1 MTDEQQAGIIAN
13 QTLGVRIAKSP
24 VTVQNLR
31 HQVVVGAIQFAK
43 ELKKHKFEE
52 ISEIVRVCT
61 ALGVER
67 AYLRGLQHPV
77 ASEEEIDRFI
87 YRFDL
92 KGAVPFVDNVTR
104 QIPEKGK
111 IYFKPTT
118 NMMLFFC
125 TTNDDNVF
133 LSITNNIADFVVEG
147 TVNKNKIQTDFVD
160 QTILPDYTFIPKYAT
175 SHIIDGVD
183 YICSVLNNRFPTQ
196 DSNNCIT
203 TMEISDPRLGTV
215 EPNRL
220 VPINENSFPYT
231 TPSASLSLDPKIFPE
246 AVRIKTVMDGSPLE
260 NEKVTLAN
268 RFELTGTVKIDVGV
282 DITVDMTVDDVN
294 GGTDIVTDP
303 PDLPPG
309 QIKIGDRIFPNLP
322 RIAEPFEYHGPG
334 LFILDPV
341 KGEGTLFSKEL
352 DVNDYIEI
360 KREEAV
366 IGGKFLTV
374 GDDYIYYQGQEFI
387 ERFNRTTG
395 SVQIKLNG
403 IIHNLLKDSSNQSVL
418 GQVHELNN
426 IRQIHEYNAKYK
438 ITKEFASPEK
448 EEFLSSRTFSVEFV
462 EDDLDPYKGELL
474 FSGSED
480 LSTIFEDGEGF
491 ALSSIKDE
499 DGVSVPN
506 VNMSFSEISN
516 DENKLKGCFV
526 YFPDDVS
533 KRMKISSTSS
543 ITLTKLAKTSSYLS
557 EFTGASSLPTFTYH
571 QVRNIISDTELEIT
585 PDATNAF
592 EGKISRVGFCAYS
605 QSASPSLTTQGL
617 GDNSGVGY
625 TVQILKNGYLVN
637 SNDFFMP
644 EARTDKVVLYTPAQ
658 ITQNPS
664 ASGAISEYG
673 MNVYNPSSFN
683 LSLGTELKVTEIP
696 DTILNEK
703 IIGTLYFR
711 SNEGD
716 SQFITIESIND
727 EFKPVSHGF
736 AEDDMLKLYRKTTG
750 ATEIGELI
758 DGSSIGSDYDKCGV
772 HLQVIEILTPNRF
785 LVDYSAALKSFFD
798 TEQTPGST
806 THIRATNG
814 STLEYWSK
822 YFNTV
827 YLDGTTD
834 YSNDTRESSTE
845 TIVLSKKYHD
855 SNTEPN
861 HAMAAMTFN
870 NIKLGLTPIKI
881 TSDTDGKGGFSIA
894 STATDADAFIF
905 VTKDELN
912 TPPRLMDVFALR
924 SAKFKG

>member
-13 QTLGVRIAKSP
+13 QTLSVRIAKSP

-31 HQVVVGAIQFAK
+31 SSIVVNAIQFAK
-43 ELKKHKFEE
+43 ELKKHKFQEL
-52 ISEIVRVCT
+52 SEIIRVCT
-61 ALGVER
+61 ALGIER
-67 AYLRGLQHPV
+67 AYRRGLQHPV
-77 ASEEEIDRFI
+77 TSEEEIDRFL

-92 KGAVPFVDNVTR
+92 KGAVPFVDNVTG
-104 QIPEKGK
+104 QIPEGGK
-111 IYFKPTT
+111 VYFKPTK
-118 NMMLFFC
+118 NMMMFFC

-147 TVNKNKIQTDFVD
+147 SIDKNKIQTEFVD
-160 QTILPDYTFIPKYAT
+160 NTILPDYTFIPKYAT

-196 DSNNCIT
+196 DSGSCIT
-203 TMEISDPRLGTV
+203 TMEIADPRLGTI

-231 TPSASLSLDPKIFPE
+231 TPSASLSLEPKVFPE
-246 AVRIKTVMDGSPLE
+246 AIRIKTVMDGSPLE

-282 DITVDMTVDDVN
+282 DVTVDMTVDDVN
-294 GGTDIVTDP
+294 GGTNIVTDP

-309 QIKIGDRIFPNLP
+309 QIQIGDRVFPNLP

-341 KGEGTLFSKEL
+341 KGEGTLFTKEL

-374 GDDYIYYQGQEFI
+374 GDDYVYYAGQEFI
-387 ERFNRTTG
+387 EKFNRTSG

-403 IIHNLLKDSSNQSVL
+403 IIHNLLKDSSNQSEL

-426 IRQIHEYNAKYK
+426 IRQVQEYNAKYK
-438 ITKEFASPEK
+438 ITKEFASTEK
-448 EEFLSSRTFSVEFV
+448 QKFLSSQTFTVEFV
-462 EDDLDPYKGELL
+462 QDDLDPYKGDLL

-491 ALSSIKDE
+491 VLSSIKDE
-499 DGVSVPN
+499 DGNLVTN
-506 VNMSFSEISN
+506 VNMSFGEISN
-516 DENKLKGCFV
+516 EENKLKNCFV
-526 YFPDDVS
+526 YFLDDVA
-533 KRMKISSTSS
+533 KRMKITNTSG
-543 ITLTKLAKTSSYLS
+543 ITLTRVAKTSSYLS

-571 QVRNIISDTELEIT
+571 QVKSIKSDTEIEIT
-585 PDATNAF
+585 PDAASAF
-592 EGKISRVGFCAYS
+592 EGKIRRVGFCAYS

-625 TVQILKNGYLVN
+625 TVQILKTGHLVN

-664 ASGAISEYG
+664 AKVSVEKYG
-673 MNVYNPSSFN
+673 MNVYNPSDFS

-696 DTILNEK
+696 DDILNER

-711 SNEGD
+711 SND
-716 SQFITIESIND
+716 ANASQFITIESIND

-750 ATEIGELI
+750 SGEIGELV
-758 DGSSIGSDYDKCGV
+758 DGSAITSDYDKCGV

-785 LVDYSAALKSFFD
+785 LVDHSAALKAFFD
-798 TEQTPGST
+798 TEQQKSD

-814 STLEYWSK
+814 STLEYWNK
-822 YFNTV
+822 YFDTV
-827 YLDGTTD
+827 YFDGTTD
-834 YSNDTRESSTE
+834 YSNDSRASSTE

-861 HAMAAMTFN
+861 YAMTAMTIDN
-870 NIKLGLTPIKI
+870 VKLGLTPVTI
-881 TSDTDGKGGFSIA
+881 TSDIDGKGGFSIA
-894 STATDADAFIF
+894 STASGADAFIF
-905 VTKDELN
+905 VTEDELN
-912 TPPRLMDVFALR
+912 TPPSIMDVYALR

>member
-13 QTLGVRIAKSP
+13 QTLSVRIAKSP

-31 HQVVVGAIQFAK
+31 SSIVINAIQFAK
-43 ELKKHKFEE
+43 ELKKHKFQEL
-52 ISEIVRVCT
+52 SEIIRVCT
-61 ALGVER
+61 ALGIER
-67 AYLRGLQHPV
+67 AYRRGLQHPV
-77 ASEEEIDRFI
+77 TSEEEIDRFL

-92 KGAVPFVDNVTR
+92 KGAVPFVDNVTG
-104 QIPEKGK
+104 QIPEGGK
-111 IYFKPTT
+111 VYFKPTK
-118 NMMLFFC
+118 NMMMFFC

-147 TVNKNKIQTDFVD
+147 SIDKNKIQTEFVD
-160 QTILPDYTFIPKYAT
+160 NTILPDYTFIPKYAT

-196 DSNNCIT
+196 DSGSCIT
-203 TMEISDPRLGTV
+203 TMEIADPRLGTI

-231 TPSASLSLDPKIFPE
+231 TPSASLSLEPKVFPE
-246 AVRIKTVMDGSPLE
+246 AIRIKTVMDGSPLE

-282 DITVDMTVDDVN
+282 DVTVDMTVDDVN
-294 GGTDIVTDP
+294 GGTNIVTDP

-309 QIKIGDRIFPNLP
+309 QIQIGDRVFPNLP

-341 KGEGTLFSKEL
+341 KGEGTLFTKEL

-374 GDDYIYYQGQEFI
+374 GDDYVYYAGQEFI
-387 ERFNRTTG
+387 EKFNRTSG

-403 IIHNLLKDSSNQSVL
+403 IIHNLLKDSSNQSEL

-426 IRQIHEYNAKYK
+426 IRQVQEYNAKYK
-438 ITKEFASPEK
+438 ITKEFASTEK
-448 EEFLSSRTFSVEFV
+448 QKFLSSQTFTVEFV
-462 EDDLDPYKGELL
+462 QDDLDPYKGDLL

-491 ALSSIKDE
+491 VLSSIKDE
-499 DGVSVPN
+499 DGNLVTN
-506 VNMSFSEISN
+506 VNMSFGEISN
-516 DENKLKGCFV
+516 EENKLKNCFV
-526 YFPDDVS
+526 YFLDDVA
-533 KRMKISSTSS
+533 KRMKITNTSG
-543 ITLTKLAKTSSYLS
+543 ITLTRVAKTSSYLS

-571 QVRNIISDTELEIT
+571 QVKSIKSDTEIEIT
-585 PDATNAF
+585 PDAASAF
-592 EGKISRVGFCAYS
+592 EGKIRRVGFCAYS

-625 TVQILKNGYLVN
+625 TVQILKTGHLVN

-664 ASGAISEYG
+664 AKVSVEKYG
-673 MNVYNPSSFN
+673 MNVYNPSDFS

-696 DTILNEK
+696 DDILNER

-711 SNEGD
+711 SND
-716 SQFITIESIND
+716 ANASQFITIESIND

-750 ATEIGELI
+750 SGEIGELV
-758 DGSSIGSDYDKCGV
+758 DGSAITSDYDKCGV

-785 LVDYSAALKSFFD
+785 LVDHSAALKAFFD
-798 TEQTPGST
+798 TEQQKSD

-814 STLEYWSK
+814 STLEYWNK
-822 YFNTV
+822 YFDTV
-827 YLDGTTD
+827 YFDGTTD
-834 YSNDTRESSTE
+834 YSNDSRASSTE

-861 HAMAAMTFN
+861 YAMTAMTIDN
-870 NIKLGLTPIKI
+870 VKLGLTPVTI
-881 TSDTDGKGGFSIA
+881 TSDIDGKGGFSIA
-894 STATDADAFIF
+894 STASGADAFIF
-905 VTKDELN
+905 VTEDELN
-912 TPPRLMDVFALR
+912 TPPSIMDVYALR